1 MAEKGREEKGREE
14 KGREEKGREEKD
26 REVKRPGEKGKA
38 GVKNEGKMEESQ
50 D

>member
-1 MAEKGREEKGREE
+1 MIKRSDRKRPGRERLGRERPGSE
-14 KGREEKGREEKD
+14 KA
-26 REVKRPGEKGKA
+26 GEKGKA